1 MNMDNKSR
9 KNLLSAEDLTRL
21 PTYRAGVAQSTAY
34 RIIMKLTDDSVRE
47 YGITAMQWFLIG
59 HIFDAGQKGITVTQ
73 LSKLLDTNLPYIT
86 NTLNLLASKNIIV
99 RTLGQQDTRQ
109 KTVTIDPGF
118 VHNIEEIEHVLRNKL
133 QKVLYTDITPQ
144 ELLTYI
150 KVLYKINSAV
160 N

>member
-1 MNMDNKSR
+1 MNDKST
-9 KNLLSAEDLTRL
+9 KNLLNAENLMQL
-21 PTYRAGVAQSTAY
+21 PTYQAGVAQSSAY
-34 RIIMKLTDDSVRE
+34 RTLMKLTDDSVKE

-59 HIFDAGQKGITVTQ
+59 HIYDSGQDGITVTE
-73 LSKLLDTNLPYIT
+73 LSKLLDTNMSYIT

-109 KTVTIDPGF
+109 KTVTIDPNF
-118 VHNIEEIEHVLRNKL
+118 NHNIEEIEYMLRAKIQN
-133 QKVLYTDITPQ
+133 VLYVDITPQ

-150 KVLYKINSAV
+150 KVLYKINSAA